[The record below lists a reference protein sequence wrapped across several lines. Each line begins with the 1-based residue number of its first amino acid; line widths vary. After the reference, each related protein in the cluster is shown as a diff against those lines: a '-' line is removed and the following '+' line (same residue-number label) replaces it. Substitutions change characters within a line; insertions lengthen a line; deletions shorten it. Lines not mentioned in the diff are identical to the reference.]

1 MKAPYLH
8 KIKTGEQTLILADLY
23 AAGNALYEE
32 NTNDSYT
39 GHENI
44 RISNTDIFMY
54 IWIPTVN
61 LEMHFDGLH
70 IHCLG

>member
-1 MKAPYLH
+1 MH

-44 RISNTDIFMY
+44 RTTDIFMY
-54 IWIPTVN
+54 I
-61 LEMHFDGLH
+61 
-70 IHCLG
+70 